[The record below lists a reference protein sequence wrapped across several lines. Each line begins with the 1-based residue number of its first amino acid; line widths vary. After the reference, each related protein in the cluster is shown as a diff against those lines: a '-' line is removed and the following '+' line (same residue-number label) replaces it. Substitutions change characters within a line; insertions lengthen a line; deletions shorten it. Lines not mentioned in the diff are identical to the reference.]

1 MKAALSQLTFHII
14 NAGTLVTVEFLKDD
28 LAIGG
33 ATPLPRHLTLGAKKR
48 NERDHRNESG
58 FEKELC
64 HLDDAANILDSVRF
78 SRPEIILCASSCTG
92 PTRLELMIG
101 GAHCVLRRRTC
112 FLLSKDQDLK
122 RARND

>member
-14 NAGTLVTVEFLKDD
+14 NAGTLVTVAFLKDG

-33 ATPLPRHLTLGAKKR
+33 AGPPLPRHLTLGAKKR

-64 HLDDAANILDSVRF
+64 HLDDAANILDAVRF
-78 SRPEIILCASSCTG
+78 SRPEIVLCASIR
-92 PTRLELMIG
+92 PTP
-101 GAHCVLRRRTC
+101 
-112 FLLSKDQDLK
+112 DQHDS
-122 RARND
+122 N